1 MNFGYEILKY
11 NSKKDKGK
19 FTMKI
24 TSCTVAD
31 KLSEY
36 GKKCFG
42 RTTFFLKKTYW
53 KKIKLEPIKS
63 VLFIDL
69 ENK

>member
-1 MNFGYEILKY
+1 
-11 NSKKDKGK
+11 
-19 FTMKI
+19 MKI

-36 GKKCFG
+36 GKKCFS
-42 RTTFFLKKTYW
+42 RTTFFKKKTYW

>member
-1 MNFGYEILKY
+1 MNFGYEICKC

-24 TSCTVAD
+24 TSCTVAN

-36 GKKCFG
+36 GKKVLCSNYL
-42 RTTFFLKKTYW
+42 FLK
-53 KKIKLEPIKS
+53 EPNEKNKFEPLKS
-63 VLFIDL
+63 VLFIEL
-69 ENK
+69 ENQ

>member
-1 MNFGYEILKY
+1 MNFGYEIFKY

-42 RTTFFLKKTYW
+42 RTTFFKKNIMKKLKF
-53 KKIKLEPIKS
+53 EPIKS
-63 VLFIDL
+63 V
-69 ENK
+69 